1 MPRNV
6 TLRQIEA
13 FKAVMENGTISRA
26 AELLNISQPAA
37 SRLIAYLE
45 IDAGFKLFDRSKG
58 RIAPTRQALRF
69 YDELARIFSGVRQIE
84 NALEAIRR
92 DEQGRLA
99 IGVMPGLA
107 GSFMQRALS
116 GFLHEHPT
124 VFCSVEAAGS
134 QRILDWLIARRL
146 DVGLVDAGIDNPFVV
161 SEPLMRQPLVCILPL
176 GHPLVSKRLITP
188 DDLQQVAFVRPHTD
202 TYVGKVIE
210 RMLNGHGVDVRT
222 VMVANVAPTLCESV
236 AAGLGVSLVPL
247 LFVSGLEQRLAVR
260 RFEPEIL
267 YNLQLCRSADS
278 RNEGLVE
285 IFAQNLRE
293 TAAQIFAAMESQS
306 N

>member
-1 MPRNV
+1 MARNI

-45 IDAGFKLFDRSKG
+45 IDAGFRLFDRAKG
-58 RIAPTRQALRF
+58 RIAPTRQALRL
-69 YDELARIFSGVRQIE
+69 YDELTRIFSGVRQVE
-84 NALEAIRR
+84 NAIDAIRR
-92 DEQGRLA
+92 NEQGRLA

-116 GFLHEHPT
+116 GFLLEHPS

-146 DVGLVDAGIDNPFVV
+146 DVGLVDAGIDNPYVV
-161 SEPLMRQPLVCILPL
+161 SEPLMRQPLICILPL
-176 GHPLVSKRLITP
+176 GHPLASKTMIRP
-188 DDLQQVAFVRPHTD
+188 EDLRNVAFVRPHTD
-202 TYVGKVIE
+202 TYVGQVID
-210 RMLNGHGVDVRT
+210 RMLDDAGIEVRT
-222 VMVANVAPTLCESV
+222 VLVANVAPTLCESV

-247 LFVSGLEQRLAVR
+247 LFVSGLEQRLIVR
-260 RFEPEIL
+260 PFEPEIL
-267 YNLQLCRSADS
+267 YNIQLCRSADS
-278 RNEGLVE
+278 RNEDLVE
-285 IFAQNLRE
+285 VFAENLKQ
-293 TAAQIFAAMESQS
+293 TAAQIFATMNA
-306 N
+306 